1 MIYIIGS
8 EGFLGKKITK
18 IFDKKKL
25 IKIST
30 KKGKKF
36 IKTDIF
42 SNIKRKKTEKWI
54 RKIKENDIILLL
66 RTQ

>member
-30 KKGKKF
+30 KKQQNNK
-36 IKTDIF
+36 INLI
-42 SNIKRKKTEKWI
+42 NKR
-54 RKIKENDIILLL
+54 
-66 RTQ
+66 